1 MFIIDDSKAL
11 TRAMRRTF
19 GRDTPRSARK
29 SAFPSDLSALCV
41 ECLWHPARSQRCQL
55 RKARNITER
64 LPKHLNTSVRA
75 TLRQAWQLDDAEKA
89 ESLIHNLSP
98 DWNRR

>member
-1 MFIIDDSKAL
+1 MFIIDSKAL

-19 GRDTPRSARK
+19 GRDTPARK

-41 ECLWHPARSQRCQL
+41 ECLRHPARSQRCQL

-64 LPKHLNTSVRA
+64 RPKHLNISVRA